1 MEFLLDYGL
10 FLAKSLTFLVLI
22 GLLLG
27 LMSALAMRQK
37 SDEEGHIEVK
47 GLNEQ
52 YKHWQDSLKHE
63 MLSDD
68 ALKDLKKQEKKD
80 KKKKEKDKDSKDRS
94 RIFVLDFDGD
104 IKASDVE
111 SLRHAITAVL
121 GVASD
126 NDEVLLR
133 LESPGGMVHS
143 YGLAASQLDR
153 IRQKNIPLTIAIDRV
168 AASGGY
174 MMACIGDRIL
184 SAPFALIGSIGVVA
198 QLPNFHRLLKK
209 HDVDVELL
217 TAGEYKRTLTML
229 GENTEEG
236 RQKFQEELE
245 QTHDLFKQ
253 FVKDHR
259 PALDI
264 ESVATGEAWYG
275 QVARDKGLVD
285 EIMTSDDYLMQQSA
299 EKDCF
304 EVKFT
309 YRKTLAERLGFGIEA
324 ALDRTL
330 WRWLGRLRDGRNQ
343 IG

>member
-1 MEFLLDYGL
+1 MEFLLEYGL
-10 FLAKSLTFLVLI
+10 FLAKSVTALVLI

-27 LMSALAMRQK
+27 LISSLAMRQK
-37 SDEEGHIEVK
+37 SDDEGHIEVK

-52 YKHWQDSLKHE
+52 FKHWQDNLKHE
-63 MLSDD
+63 MLSEDEY
-68 ALKDLKKQEKKD
+68 KELKKQEKKN
-80 KKKKEKDKDSKDRS
+80 KKKKGKESESKGKV
-94 RIFVLDFDGD
+94 FVLDFDGD

-111 SLRHAITAVL
+111 SLRHAITAIL
-121 GVASD
+121 GVATD
-126 NDEVLLR
+126 KDEVLLK

-245 QTHDLFKQ
+245 QTHDLFKE
-253 FVKDHR
+253 FVKEHR
-259 PALDI
+259 PGLDI

-275 QVARDKGLVD
+275 QVAKSKGLVD
-285 EIMTSDDYLMQQSA
+285 EIMTSDDYLLQQSA
-299 EKDCF
+299 DKDCF

-309 YRKTLAERLGFGIEA
+309 YRKTLAERLGFGVEA
-324 ALDRTL
+324 AMDRTL
-330 WRWLGRLRDGRNQ
+330 WRWLGRLRDGRSQ
-343 IG
+343 VG

>member
-1 MEFLLDYGL
+1 MEFLFEYGL
-10 FLAKSLTFLVLI
+10 FLAKSLTFVVLI

-27 LMSALAMRQK
+27 LMSSLAMRQK
-37 SDEEGHIEVK
+37 SDDEGHIEVK
-47 GLNEQ
+47 ALNEQ

-63 MLSDD
+63 MLSED
-68 ALKDLKKQEKKD
+68 ALKDLKKQEKKE
-80 KKKKEKDKDSKDRS
+80 KKKKPKDEESKPRV
-94 RIFVLDFDGD
+94 FVLDFDGD

-111 SLRHAITAVL
+111 SLRHAITALL
-121 GVASD
+121 GVAGD
-126 NDEVLLR
+126 KDEVLLR

-184 SAPFALIGSIGVVA
+184 AAPFALIGSIGVVA

-229 GENTEEG
+229 GENTQEG

-275 QVARDKGLVD
+275 QVAHEKGLVD
-285 EIMTSDDYLMQQSA
+285 GIMTSDDYLMQQSA

-304 EVKFT
+304 EVKFS
-309 YRKTLAERLGFGIEA
+309 YRKSLAERLGFGVEA

-330 WRWLGRLRDGRNQ
+330 WRWLGRLRDGRNHV
-343 IG
+343 G